1 MVKSSNLGMG
11 AGKSHGGEKGGKSIS
26 DHIGKGKVIK

>member
-1 MVKSSNLGMG
+1 MKSREAERG
-11 AGKSHGGEKGGKSIS
+11 AGRSHGGEKGGKSIS